1 MLIYGC
7 NTCLLSILRTLE
19 VNLLSV
25 QEHLTF
31 FCFMYSGNNL
41 DKRRF
46 TSTILTHQ
54 CVNLT
59 RLELELYI
67 IQSFDTGEYLRNTF

>member
-1 MLIYGC
+1 MLIYGSD
-7 NTCLLSILRTLE
+7 TCLLGILRTFE

-25 QEHLTF
+25 QEHLTL
-31 FCFMYSGNNL
+31 FCLMYSGNDL

-54 CVNLT
+54 CVNFT
-59 RLELELYI
+59 RFELELYI

>member
-1 MLIYGC
+1 
-7 NTCLLSILRTLE
+7 
-19 VNLLSV
+19 
-25 QEHLTF
+25 
-31 FCFMYSGNNL
+31 MYSGNNL

-46 TSTILTHQ
+46 TSTVLTHQ